1 MPDSPLP
8 SPRLTHPLHSTASHD
23 HETYSSQRRSLL
35 LRLGYF
41 TSQAIPKAQT
51 RRRGTRR
58 DAHFGKEVEIDL
70 VAVQRISIVL
80 GDRQGDISLP
90 SFKHLDLHQQ
100 ELLFVCQTTPETFL
114 PCAFSPQPLNLL
126 G

>member
-8 SPRLTHPLHSTASHD
+8 RPRLTHPLHSTASHD

-70 VAVQRISIVL
+70 VAVQRVSIILEDREGGDKLTKLQTSRSASARISFRMP
-80 GDRQGDISLP
+80 DHS
-90 SFKHLDLHQQ
+90 
-100 ELLFVCQTTPETFL
+100 
-114 PCAFSPQPLNLL
+114 
-126 G
+126 